1 MDELPTIIDIL
12 KIMPEEY
19 RKAFYAR
26 ALALEIEAWQMGQFD
41 LWRLYGQVTDAYL
54 DAFGDTSDVE
64 ALELEDFEVVLGVG
78 GDD

>member
-1 MDELPTIIDIL
+1 MDELPTIINRL
-12 KIMPEEY
+12 KNMPEDY

-26 ALALEIEAWQMGQFD
+26 ALALEIEAWQQGHIE

-54 DAFGDTSDVE
+54 DAFEVVSDIE
-64 ALELEDFEVVLGVG
+64 ALELEDFSLLEVG